1 MRSTSFFKTH
11 LFSFHIGTLEEYVD
25 SVKAA
30 GEICSERYVFTS
42 SGGVYVENG
51 GGIVDEASDVV
62 FSEDPNGSGGGGMS
76 SRAVGILQA
85 EKKVLEHPGGIVL
98 RLGGLYTL

>member
-1 MRSTSFFKTH
+1 M
-11 LFSFHIGTLEEYVD
+11 
-25 SVKAA
+25 
-30 GEICSERYVFTS
+30 
-42 SGGVYVENG
+42 ENG

-62 FSEDPNGSGGGGMS
+62 FSEDPNGSGGGMS

>member
-1 MRSTSFFKTH
+1 M
-11 LFSFHIGTLEEYVD
+11 
-25 SVKAA
+25 
-30 GEICSERYVFTS
+30 
-42 SGGVYVENG
+42 ENG

-62 FSEDPNGSGGGGMS
+62 FSEDPNGSGGGGGMS

>member
-1 MRSTSFFKTH
+1 MLRSLRHGLTF
-11 LFSFHIGTLEEYVD
+11 IGTLEEYVD
-25 SVKAA
+25 SVKAG
-30 GEICSERYVFTS
+30 GEICTSRYVFTS
-42 SGGVYVENG
+42 SGGVYVEND

-62 FSEDPNGSGGGGMS
+62 FSEDPSSMS